1 MCSCSACPVF
11 CCTLHIGPIVDVR
24 PPPTSHDPVSAR
36 CLRKTNSSLDVT
48 VQLIALYLPLR
59 LSYSVMNDT
68 VSSCFSTL
76 VPTSC
81 FQWMYTSSPS
91 SSSVMKPN
99 LLSLNH
105 LFTRPASDLA
115 APMKGIW
122 VSAQLSKM
130 FIARGMDMH
139 FWSGRRHYYVLH
151 HLRHNKTLRTKID

>member
-1 MCSCSACPVF
+1 MCS
-11 CCTLHIGPIVDVR
+11 
-24 PPPTSHDPVSAR
+24 VSAR

-99 LLSLNH
+99 FLSLNH

-115 APMKGIW
+115 APMKGISGICSI
-122 VSAQLSKM
+122 VKNVHCEGHGHAFLVLVVAIIM
-130 FIARGMDMH
+130 FFTIFATIRRRGQ
-139 FWSGRRHYYVLH
+139 R
-151 HLRHNKTLRTKID
+151 